1 MAAVTERV
9 VVIRQGTVWIEITYD
24 DVTDRMASVT
34 THNPLPTPIGRVNQH
49 HPVDRHYPGY
59 RRHGHRKRP
68 RGEGSPQDRRHP
80 IGLGHHRLGG

>member
-34 THNPLPTPIGRVNQH
+34 THNPLPTPIGRVNVWRANTLIIDTAI
-49 HPVDRHYPGY
+49 PVGTITTAIPGNVQRGGQISY
-59 RRHGHRKRP
+59 RIS
-68 RGEGSPQDRRHP
+68 ES
-80 IGLGHHRLGG
+80 